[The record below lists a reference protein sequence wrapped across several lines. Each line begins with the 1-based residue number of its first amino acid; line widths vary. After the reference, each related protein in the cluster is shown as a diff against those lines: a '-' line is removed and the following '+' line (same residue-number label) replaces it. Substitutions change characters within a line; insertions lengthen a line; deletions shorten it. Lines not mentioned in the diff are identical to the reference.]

1 MSVTISVP
9 FSAIADEIEEEM
21 SRKYRAFM
29 LTIFNNV
36 NQLSPVDTGRYRSNH
51 VVSVGKPNFAY
62 SEGKGGFRGETV
74 ITNIKDGKL
83 PTVYFQNNLP
93 YAEVIEN
100 GHSGQAPTGVYQ
112 NAANSAVASFG

>member
-1 MSVTISVP
+1 
-9 FSAIADEIEEEM
+9 
-21 SRKYRAFM
+21 M

-83 PTVYFQNNLP
+83 PIVYFQNNLP